1 MTGAIELFIENGSNE
16 ASAAAKPPI
25 FPLGILLTDNGA
37 RLGAVGFT
45 FWLTRADQDLGGD
58 RVAGGIGV
66 ACCWEAGGCDGGE
79 DVRACCCAF
88 GCCLGR
94 AGMITAFREV
104 VFGMCLVL
112 FGMSLQTPVE
122 AFDEEG
128 GRELCVSPPR
138 LAVACRRRYR
148 LRLFGNSRVGSDFH
162 GSCHQ
167 LLNHRMLLPGRGDE
181 VLWSFQLFEGRA
193 VCHRWCPRA
202 PLNVLLQGWRR
213 RFAGRAGRS

>member
-94 AGMITAFREV
+94 AGMVTAFGEA
-104 VFGMCLVL
+104 VFGMCLV
-112 FGMSLQTPVE
+112 
-122 AFDEEG
+122 
-128 GRELCVSPPR
+128 
-138 LAVACRRRYR
+138 
-148 LRLFGNSRVGSDFH
+148 
-162 GSCHQ
+162 
-167 LLNHRMLLPGRGDE
+167 
-181 VLWSFQLFEGRA
+181 
-193 VCHRWCPRA
+193 
-202 PLNVLLQGWRR
+202 
-213 RFAGRAGRS
+213 